1 MKLSPITI
9 IILGIAV
16 AVIALS
22 YGFFWQVIPNLA
34 EAHNFD
40 QSRQT
45 LQDAADQL
53 PAANKRVAQAKA
65 LVEKSAAEWQDISA
79 VRTPPQDISQGGI
92 SLAVNAFQL
101 SVDTQKFRNSVQK
114 AVNARVRI
122 GGVKVVNGPYVTG
135 PAVDEPASQL
145 LANYYNFG
153 QYPFP
158 VVIFDLGTVT
168 VQGRYEQILANVRA
182 WKNMPHYLAVTDGL
196 QITGTSPIL
205 TGTYNLQIVGFI
217 RGKDIFPNVP
227 EQAATSATG
236 GRGGFGG
243 GPGGPGGFGG
253 GPGGF
258 GGGRM
263 GGGKGGVRPPTTAT
277 RPGGMGGGD

>member
-22 YGFFWQVIPNLA
+22 YGFFWQVVPNLQ

-40 QSRQT
+40 QSRET
-45 LQDAADQL
+45 LQTAADQL
-53 PAANKRVAQAKA
+53 PMANKRVAQAKQ
-65 LVEKSAAEWQDISA
+65 LVETSVAQWRDIA
-79 VRTPPQDISQGGI
+79 MVRTPVENINQGGI
-92 SLAVNAFQL
+92 SLAVNAYQL
-101 SVDTQKFRNSVQK
+101 SVDTQKYRNSVQK
-114 AVNARVRI
+114 AVNARVRL

-168 VQGRYEQILANVRA
+168 VQGTYQQILANVRS

-196 QITGTSPIL
+196 QITGTSPVL
-205 TGTYNLQIVGFI
+205 TGTYNLQVVGFI
-217 RGKDIFPNVP
+217 RGKDIFPDVP
-227 EQAATSATG
+227 EAAASTSG
-236 GRGGFGG
+236 GGMGARAGGPGFG
-243 GPGGPGGFGG
+243 GPGGGRGMMPPGMPPGVG
-253 GPGGF
+253 GPRGPSSA
-258 GGGRM
+258 GGGRA
-263 GGGKGGVRPPTTAT
+263 GA
-277 RPGGMGGGD
+277 PGGD